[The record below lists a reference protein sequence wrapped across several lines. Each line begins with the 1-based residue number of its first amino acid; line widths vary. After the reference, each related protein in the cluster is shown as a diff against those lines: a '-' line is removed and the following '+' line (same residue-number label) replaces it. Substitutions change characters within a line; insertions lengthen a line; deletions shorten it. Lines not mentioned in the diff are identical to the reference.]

1 MKNTNQKTIVTII
14 LCMIFGFSVVFVI
27 KSSLSK
33 TYFSNYQG
41 NFENDDPA
49 NLRLASEYVIS
60 EPISD
65 HLWSPDGTKLAYIKP
80 QVGQW
85 WNCEIW
91 VADKSPNSA
100 ELINHQLIY
109 TGALYVGLYDWQG
122 DWLLIRIRFEEGTPS
137 SYYGAGEIWKIRY
150 DGTGLIQLT
159 FTETNGIR
167 TTWSNTAYTNR
178 GTASWAKFIPETN
191 LIYFGAH
198 NGNGWYKSFVCD
210 DDGTD
215 GWYHISNPDYA
226 FRIEMSPTGN
236 KLLWGDA
243 SYWDDPLTIRA
254 SNIDGSGR
262 VTIKNLP
269 GRTTIIALADGNT
282 MIWNQ
287 NDNIYA
293 IDLDGTNERTVIDD
307 AYVNQ
312 AWNYNPANDQE
323 LIFGSSRLDGNMH
336 LFKMNVDGSDVVQL
350 TDASPYHDEA
360 PILSPDGQY
369 ISYLRLPYDFDK
381 LSNPQPYPYDLVVKS
396 LIPAPII
403 VINSPAN
410 DANCHL
416 IAPNYDITITGEYEA
431 VWYTLDN
438 GATNITASGLTGTI
452 NQTEWDKVG
461 EGVVNLRFYVN
472 NTLGYSSYS
481 EVSINKDLN
490 PLYGNDPI
498 ELLTPHPSSQ
508 ISSNLLNF
516 SWSSLDTGYG
526 AVNFTLQVS
535 NVTNFSNIIFQS
547 GDIAEIP
554 IVTNFSVPLSITQGV
569 YYWRVKPRFGNYNGS
584 WSSYAKFT
592 FVVNENTPLLV
603 LDGITPTDG
612 TSTTIFRFTVIYS
625 DLDNNIPEYVEILI
639 NGIHYS
645 MEMVHPSDED
655 FTDGCIYQYLTL
667 LAPSTT
673 AYTISF
679 ECSDSAFQFSTS
691 TYQGPLVE
699 SDSTPSNNQ
708 ADDNLNST
716 NIFAITM
723 TLGIAIGILIPFV
736 AFAEKQVKKIKL
748 GEKTSAKIKKKQIK
762 S

>member
-1 MKNTNQKTIVTII
+1 MKNTNQKKLVTII
-14 LCMIFGFSVVFVI
+14 LCIIFGFSIIFI
-27 KSSLSK
+27 NSSLSK
-33 TYFSNYQG
+33 INFSNYQEDL
-41 NFENDDPA
+41 ENDDQS
-49 NLRLASEYVIS
+49 NLRTADDYVIS

-65 HLWSPDGTKLAYIKP
+65 NLWSPDGTKLAYIKP

-167 TTWSNTAYTNR
+167 TTWSNTAFTNR
-178 GTASWAKFIPETN
+178 GTASWAKFIPGTN

-236 KLLWGDA
+236 KFLWGDA

-293 IDLDGTNERTVIDD
+293 IDMDGTNERTVLDD

-312 AWNYNPANDQE
+312 AWNYNPANGQE

-336 LFKMNVDGSDVVQL
+336 LFKMNVNGSDIVQL
-350 TDASPYHDEA
+350 TDAGPYYDER

-381 LSNPQPYPYDLVVKS
+381 LSNPQPWPYDLVVKS

-403 VINSPAN
+403 AINSPDN

-452 NQTEWDKVG
+452 DQTEWDKVG

-667 LAPSTT
+667 LTPSTT

-708 ADDNLNST
+708 VDDNLNST

-723 TLGIAIGILIPFV
+723 TLGITIGVLIPFI
-736 AFAEKQVKKIKL
+736 ASAEKQVKKIKL
-748 GEKTSAKIKKKQIK
+748 GEKTSTKIKKKEIK